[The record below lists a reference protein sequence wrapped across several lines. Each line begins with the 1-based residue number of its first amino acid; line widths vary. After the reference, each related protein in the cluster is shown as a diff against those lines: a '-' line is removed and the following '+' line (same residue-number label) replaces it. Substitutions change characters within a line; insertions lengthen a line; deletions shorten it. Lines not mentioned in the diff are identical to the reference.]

1 MSEIDFLPIH
11 ISFFKTGQV
20 FVIQSHD
27 IPSKD
32 SWPCKIGWYYWNG
45 VVANGKE

>member
-1 MSEIDFLPIH
+1 MPIL

-20 FVIQSHD
+20 LKKYLIVIQSHD
-27 IPSKD
+27 ITSKN
-32 SWPCKIGWYYWNG
+32 SWPCKNGWYYWNG